1 MSVVRIGLMLL
12 CICAA
17 GLARA
22 QAVGTAMMVI
32 GSPIMQSGGSS
43 IDLRK
48 GSDVFTGSTI
58 RTGSGGHVHLRFV
71 DGTLVSVRPHSE
83 LAIVAYE
90 GTDAAVAQFK
100 LELTKGSAR
109 TVSGDGLKKS
119 REKFRLNTPIA
130 AIGIRGTDFTTV
142 ATSQETWVEVHSGE
156 VVMAP
161 FDELCR
167 ADGIGP
173 CNTESA
179 QSLSGG
185 SKEILR
191 LRIGATTPE
200 ILKLAAVDRDSNA
213 SIRNPREQ
221 LIESDGEQPN
231 SAELAQVNRVDADE
245 QVVPLNVEPKPFL
258 DTDDDLRV
266 QNGALVWGHWFSV
279 PSGDTWSQPAT
290 QLIGGF
296 DPTVSNSTYGLFRDP
311 THAGP
316 LAPARTDVS
325 LGLKAAEASYTE
337 ADVVSKARVNEGVLV
352 LDFGNGSFVS
362 KLSVQTDRAGTVG
375 LEGAGVISPSGIFVS
390 KSTSDRMAGAITKD
404 GLEAGM
410 LFEKKVGAGSLQ
422 GISLWGQ

>member
-32 GSPIMQSGGSS
+32 GSPTMQSDGAS

-71 DGTLVSVRPHSE
+71 DGTLISVRPNSE
-83 LAIVAYE
+83 LVIVAYE

-100 LELTKGSAR
+100 LELSKGSAR

-142 ATSQETWVEVHSGE
+142 ATGQETWVEVHSGE

-161 FDELCR
+161 FDAICR
-167 ADGIGP
+167 ADGFGP
-173 CNTESA
+173 CNTDSA

-191 LRIGATTPE
+191 LRTGASTPE
-200 ILKLAAVDRDSNA
+200 VLKLAAIDRDS
-213 SIRNPREQ
+213 RESFSNRREKLAEAVGDQ
-221 LIESDGEQPN
+221 SN
-231 SAELAQVNRVDADE
+231 SEELSQVNRVDADE
-245 QVVPLNVEPKPFL
+245 KVIPLNVEPKPFM
-258 DTDDDLRV
+258 DTDDDLQV
-266 QNGALVWGHWFSV
+266 QDGALVWGHWFSV
-279 PSGDTWSQPAT
+279 PAGDTWSQPAT
-290 QLIGGF
+290 RLIGEF

-316 LAPARTDVS
+316 LAPARSNVS
-325 LGLKAAEASYTE
+325 LGLKAAEASYNE
-337 ADVVSKARVNEGVLV
+337 ADVVSRARVNEGVLV

-362 KLSVQTDRAGTVG
+362 RLSVQTDRVGTVG

-390 KSTSDRMAGAITKD
+390 RSTSDRMAGAITSD

-422 GISLWGQ
+422 GISLWAQ